1 MSGAREAVFL
11 PDDRQEGQL
20 KQLEFQSIYDLSLA
34 ITRNKPEEGL
44 LRILENYLLESL
56 GISHFTAFNL
66 EDGHWTNSFCY
77 GKMVAGWK
85 SLPLPGTNFKPQ
97 LLSEILP
104 ELEDLNPH
112 IHWLIPYHFDG
123 HPGGMILCQ
132 KPEALLPKN
141 QPEAISLLQTLFG
154 LMMMARENQKLL
166 AFRLRQESLKK
177 EMEIARQVQKMLFPR
192 NLPDSENLKAY
203 ATYLPHQEV
212 SGDYYDFIPL
222 SNGDFAFCVADV
234 SGKGIPAALLM
245 SNFQASLRTLMM
257 DFKNLDEIIFRLNR
271 LICRNSRGERFIT
284 AFVGLYKSA
293 EKKLVYINCGHLPPL
308 LFSASGS
315 VVSLRTGSTVLGIF
329 DELPKLQAGSEIVN
343 GPVLL
348 VAFTDGLA
356 EVVDS
361 TGEEFGDERL
371 EQYFAENRNEKMA
384 VMHQRLLNRLDNFSG
399 DQGFGDDLTLLTIR
413 FGGE

>member
-1 MSGAREAVFL
+1 
-11 PDDRQEGQL
+11 
-20 KQLEFQSIYDLSLA
+20 
-34 ITRNKPEEGL
+34 
-44 LRILENYLLESL
+44 
-56 GISHFTAFNL
+56 
-66 EDGHWTNSFCY
+66 
-77 GKMVAGWK
+77 
-85 SLPLPGTNFKPQ
+85 
-97 LLSEILP
+97 
-104 ELEDLNPH
+104 
-112 IHWLIPYHFDG
+112 
-123 HPGGMILCQ
+123 
-132 KPEALLPKN
+132 
-141 QPEAISLLQTLFG
+141 
-154 LMMMARENQKLL
+154 
-166 AFRLRQESLKK
+166 
-177 EMEIARQVQKMLFPR
+177 
-192 NLPDSENLKAY
+192 
-203 ATYLPHQEV
+203 
-212 SGDYYDFIPL
+212 
-222 SNGDFAFCVADV
+222 
-234 SGKGIPAALLM
+234 
-245 SNFQASLRTLMM
+245 MM

-308 LFSASGS
+308 LFLASGS